1 MNQDKRSVC
10 VCERQRES
18 RDENSLVSAIYICGE
33 SINLRPEHEPSS
45 FSSLMRSMNTD
56 PATSLNATPMRT
68 NSSRFFAEKKKKGS
82 KVSIE
87 GGRKQ
92 IR

>member
-1 MNQDKRSVC
+1 VC
-10 VCERQRES
+10 VREREREGEREREREEEERES

-33 SINLRPEHEPSS
+33 SISLRPEHEPNS

-68 NSSRFFAEKKKKGS
+68 NSSRFFAEK
-82 KVSIE
+82 E
-87 GGRKQ
+87 REE
-92 IR
+92 R